1 MRAVTFLGPC
11 NIRDVPFSR
20 ENSEVG
26 MVSVV
31 ILVEVEVVR
40 GGRGRGVAHE
50 IRIHIHYLRAERA
63 RKTWQKFL
71 SSVNKKCLCNK
82 TGSLDR
88 ECERSGGDKC
98 GGIEKFKQNVL
109 IKFNGRLKITLSV
122 DGGLFS
128 RSGLGT
134 VI

>member
-1 MRAVTFLGPC
+1 MG
-11 NIRDVPFSR
+11 
-20 ENSEVG
+20 
-26 MVSVV
+26 
-31 ILVEVEVVR
+31 
-40 GGRGRGVAHE
+40 GVARE
-50 IRIHIHYLRAERA
+50 IRIHIHYLCAERA
-63 RKTWQKFL
+63 RKTWLKFL
-71 SSVNKKCLCNK
+71 SSVNKKCFCNK

-98 GGIEKFKQNVL
+98 DGIEKFKQNVL

>member
-1 MRAVTFLGPC
+1 M
-11 NIRDVPFSR
+11 
-20 ENSEVG
+20 
-26 MVSVV
+26 
-31 ILVEVEVVR
+31 
-40 GGRGRGVAHE
+40 
-50 IRIHIHYLRAERA
+50 HIHYLRVERA
-63 RKTWQKFL
+63 RKTWLKFL
-71 SSVNKKCLCNK
+71 SSVNKKCFRNK

-98 GGIEKFKQNVL
+98 EGIEKFKQNVL